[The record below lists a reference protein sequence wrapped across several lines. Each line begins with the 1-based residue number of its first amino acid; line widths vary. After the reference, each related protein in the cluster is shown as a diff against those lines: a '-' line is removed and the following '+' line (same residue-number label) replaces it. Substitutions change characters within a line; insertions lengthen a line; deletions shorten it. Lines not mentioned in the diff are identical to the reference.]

1 MKKFY
6 YSIAI
11 ALLLSSSAS
20 TMYAQDDISNIFKS
34 GVADLNKVAEGY
46 LKPAGNGFSAGLGS
60 NWYNTAEVHKKFGFD
75 LTFGVG
81 AVQAPSEDR
90 MFSITGLTN
99 LRPTVA
105 GTTEAPSFAGSG
117 NGIGLELMQPK
128 YLTDGTTENPLWDN
142 GNGKITSFTTPG
154 GVSRYIPAA
163 SIQLT
168 LGLPYINDVSIRLVP
183 TVTVKGYKTS
193 EWGIGIKHDFKQWIP
208 VVSALPFDAAVVLA
222 YTKFDMKYAFPTS
235 AQITPDKLVGGG
247 LEYIA
252 DPSSNDKTYTT
263 QAMNISADAV
273 TANIVVS
280 KNFLFITPYLG
291 FGFVKTNFD
300 LTMAGNYPTLGNPVQ
315 QGNTY
320 KMQIKN
326 IADPVK
332 ISQSE
337 VMPGVTFGLRAKVLF
352 VLSVHAQYTLQK
364 YPTAMIGL
372 GFSFR

>member
-1 MKKFY
+1 MKKSY
-6 YSIAI
+6 YSLAL
-11 ALLLSSSAS
+11 ALLLCSSSF
-20 TMYAQDDISNIFKS
+20 TLYAQDDISSIFKS
-34 GVADLNKVAEGY
+34 GMADLNRVAEGY

-81 AVQAPSEDR
+81 AVQAPAEDR

-128 YLTDGTTENPLWDN
+128 YLTDGTTQNPLWDN

-154 GVSRYIPAA
+154 GVSRYVPAA

-168 LGLPYINDVSIRLVP
+168 LGLPFINDVSLRLVP
-183 TVTVKGYKTS
+183 AVTVKGFKTS
-193 EWGIGIKHDFKQWIP
+193 EWGIGIKHNFKQWIP
-208 VVSALPFDAAVVLA
+208 VVSALPFDASFLLA
-222 YTKFDMKYAFPTS
+222 YTKFDMKYTFPAS
-235 AQITPDKLVGGG
+235 AQITPDKLVSGG
-247 LEYIA
+247 LDYIA
-252 DPSSNDKTYTT
+252 DPSSSDYSD
-263 QAMNISADAV
+263 QAMNISANAV
-273 TANIVVS
+273 TANVIVS

-291 FGFVKTNFD
+291 FGFTRSNFD
-300 LTMAGNYPTLGNPVQ
+300 LTMAGNYPTLGDPVKE
-315 QGNTY
+315 GNTY
-320 KMQIKN
+320 KMQIN
-326 IADPVK
+326 NMPDPVK

-337 VMPGVTFGLRAKVLF
+337 LMPGATIGLRAKILM

-364 YPTAMIGL
+364 YPTAMVGL